1 MRIGGLA
8 GSGQRDACWE
18 LGGGPLPSLLLSQR
32 HKLREFQE
40 AGKGKGKHVS
50 VARNTEKGLWNRD
63 RNWEERWKMVNM
75 FGLPR
80 WLKLQRICLQSRRC
94 RFHPWVG
101 KIPCRKKWLPT
112 PVFLPGESHGQRSP
126 AGYRPWGHKESDM
139 TEQLSTHKHDVWR
152 IFLCD
157 VTV

>member
-1 MRIGGLA
+1 
-8 GSGQRDACWE
+8 
-18 LGGGPLPSLLLSQR
+18 
-32 HKLREFQE
+32 
-40 AGKGKGKHVS
+40 
-50 VARNTEKGLWNRD
+50 
-63 RNWEERWKMVNM
+63 MVNM

-101 KIPCRKKWLPT
+101 KIPCKKKWLPT